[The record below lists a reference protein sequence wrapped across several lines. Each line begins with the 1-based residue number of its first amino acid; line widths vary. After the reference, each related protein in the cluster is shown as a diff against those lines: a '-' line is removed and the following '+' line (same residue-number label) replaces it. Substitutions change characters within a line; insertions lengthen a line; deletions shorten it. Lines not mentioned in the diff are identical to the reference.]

1 MYSDKMNSGT
11 IDPSFQLT
19 QIGSN
24 AIWVGTIS
32 HAFSTIMFIVL
43 SKKSNKHTILYYY
56 INIIICAMATFC
68 YILMGLRQCDYIT
81 ADGNLVLWGRY
92 LEFGIGT
99 PLLLLDFGLT
109 IGMNVT
115 SIFYIC
121 MLDILMIISGWMSTI
136 ASTNPAKWILF
147 IISSL
152 FYAPIVETL
161 FSSIHNPEETSS
173 TTLTSISNYLSMY
186 TAFIWTGYPILWVLH
201 DGFHLINLDTECI
214 IHTILDIF
222 AKDIF
227 GFLLIYSH
235 KKLDEAVAPFEPA
248 DIMTIQTDTIPQINT
263 ISPKKKINNFMVNRL
278 PEVEMSTLHIPP
290 IRIEEPR
297 REEPK
302 GLFHKINP
310 FNYLW

>member
-1 MYSDKMNSGT
+1 MNPGT
-11 IDPSFQLT
+11 DPSSQLT

-115 SIFYIC
+115 NIFYVC
-121 MLDILMIISGWMSTI
+121 MLDILMIVSGWFSTI

-161 FSSIHNPEETSS
+161 FSSIHNPEETASS
-173 TTLTSISNYLSMY
+173 TLTSISNYLSMY
-186 TAFIWTGYPILWVLH
+186 TDFIWTGYPILWVLH

-235 KKLDEAVAPFEPA
+235 KKLDEAVVPFEPT
-248 DIMTIQTDTIPQINT
+248 DIMSIPTDIVHHPVPQLDT
-263 ISPKKKINNFMVNRL
+263 EVRPKKKINNLML
-278 PEVEMSTLHIPP
+278 PQVEMSPVTIRIPP
-290 IRIEEPR
+290 IRIDEPR
-297 REEPK
+297 REEQPK
-302 GLFHKINP
+302 GVFHKINP